1 MFGDE
6 FLKMLDDKKQH
17 FKTGF
22 VDIDDCFK
30 CIPKGSVFTIGGRP
44 AMGKTSFAI
53 SICNNLLDMRKKVLF
68 CELDNSTAILERRLI
83 SIKTQIPRNSFF
95 LSDLDNQE
103 KEKIEE
109 AINYYQQKHFSM
121 VCKTNMSIEEFEKKV
136 KEENPD
142 IVFVDCVQNFKMPK
156 SANFTEGM
164 SILSKEMKRIAT
176 ENNLII
182 VLISQLSRSPEHRLD
197 KHPILSDLRNCSDL
211 ENLSDVILFI
221 YRKGY
226 YDLTNPDNKN
236 KAEIIIAKNN
246 FGITDVVPL
255 EYYDGIFY
263 NMQKD
268 IWI

>member
-6 FLKMLDDKKQH
+6 FLKAFDEGDKY

-22 VDIDDCFK
+22 RDLDECFK
-30 CIPKGSVFTIGGRP
+30 RIPKGSVFTIGGRP

-109 AINYYQQKHFSM
+109 AINYYQQKPFSI
-121 VCKTNMSIEEFEKKV
+121 VCKTNMPLKEFEEKV
-136 KEENPD
+136 KTEKPE
-142 IVFVDCVQNFKMPK
+142 IVFVDCIQNFKIPK

-164 SILSKEMKRIAT
+164 SIIAKEIKRIAT

-182 VLISQLSRSPEHRLD
+182 VLISQLSRSPEHRAD

-211 ENLSDVILFI
+211 ENLSDVILFV
-221 YRKGY
+221 YRKSY

-263 NMQKD
+263 DLPQN
-268 IWI
+268 IVI